1 MPQLRNLLSQL
12 GRRQSTE
19 GRMSKFA
26 PRKRSDNPEDMLGVE
41 IDRFDPTSVAG
52 LW

>member
-1 MPQLRNLLSQL
+1 MPELRNLLSQL

-19 GRMSKFA
+19 GRMSKFT
-26 PRKRSDNPEDMLGVE
+26 PRKRSRNPEDMMGVE
-41 IDRFDPTSVAG
+41 IDRFDPTSVSG